1 MNHIK
6 DNLKRLKSGGMS
18 ALGAE
23 DDPGY
28 QPNQDKV
35 LEMLGRFGRK
45 KRNEENERAKSVEH

>member
-1 MNHIK
+1 
-6 DNLKRLKSGGMS
+6 MS

-23 DDPGY
+23 DDPGLK
-28 QPNQDKV
+28 PNQDKV